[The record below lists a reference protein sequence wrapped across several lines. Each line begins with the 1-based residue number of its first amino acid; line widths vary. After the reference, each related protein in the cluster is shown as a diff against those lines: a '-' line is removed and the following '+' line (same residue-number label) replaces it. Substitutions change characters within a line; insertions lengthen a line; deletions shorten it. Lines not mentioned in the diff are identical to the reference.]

1 MIVAECTEAG
11 KKWIVKQSGEVLG
24 NVERFATGFMLTLNG
39 DPPTK
44 IKRFRM
50 IDALRQ
56 AFGAEVQISIEQEP
70 KDEA

>member
-11 KKWIVKQSGEVLG
+11 KKWVVKNGGEVLG
-24 NVERFATGFMLTLNG
+24 NVERFATGFMLTLAS
-39 DPPTK
+39 DPPQK

-56 AFGAEVQISIEQEP
+56 AFGPSEEIRIDQEP
-70 KDEA
+70 MG

>member
-11 KKWIVKQSGEVLG
+11 KKWIIKKGGEVLG
-24 NVERFATGFMLTLNG
+24 NVERFATGFMLTIDG

-56 AFGAEVQISIEQEP
+56 GFGPEEIQIDREP
-70 KDEA
+70 KD